1 MSFLL
6 GPKWTL
12 AFMHYTLQLFQDG
25 SVCPCAPTSLQI
37 TTFCCSLRMAPSAA
51 GRSGCSCSTCTHGHR
66 ATFVTTASMP
76 SPDCLA
82 DLPGSFCTETRL
94 FSPAVLHLSNSLI
107 SSLSGILP
115 LLPESYLRLCCVLS
129 LALVPILSTS
139 KHIILPLGW
148 LHLPWG
154 TVPKRASFSI
164 SKITKVNKTM

>member
-1 MSFLL
+1 
-6 GPKWTL
+6 
-12 AFMHYTLQLFQDG
+12 MHYTLQLFQNS

-37 TTFCCSLRMAPSAA
+37 TTLCCSLRTPSAA

-66 ATFVTTASMP
+66 AMFVTMASMP